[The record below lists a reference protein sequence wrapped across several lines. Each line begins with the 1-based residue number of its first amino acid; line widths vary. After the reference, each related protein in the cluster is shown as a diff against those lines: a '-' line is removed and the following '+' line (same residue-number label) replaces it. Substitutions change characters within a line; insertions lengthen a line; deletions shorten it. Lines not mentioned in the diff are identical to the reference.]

1 VLGKLTGP
9 LGLFLIVAD
18 AATMLLCFLAAFLL
32 KKHVLFAD
40 PALAL
45 DPYLALL
52 AIEAP
57 FVLAVLTL
65 SGLYSSRTLLAG
77 LDLQAGAILKA
88 SLFAFV
94 VFVLVSFYVQMFSYS
109 RLVFAFF
116 FLLLPPG
123 LLLPRLALL
132 AANRVLGRPPAGVRR
147 LLVFGDPA
155 HLPELAGRF
164 ASSPYCRFELLGTAG
179 GGDRPHAE
187 DLDRIEQGRIGGV
200 VVDLPFAKAEAIAE
214 VVSRAEREGVSVYMT
229 GRTLPVTMLRF
240 AEETVGGEPI
250 IALRP
255 LGLPVWGRIVKRLL
269 DTLVAGAGLL
279 LLAVPMLAVAL
290 LVKLTSRGPVL
301 YAQRRVGLDGR
312 EFTMYKFRTMRTDAE
327 EETGP
332 VWAQPDDAR
341 CTGLGRLLRA
351 TNTDEVPQLWNVLRG
366 QMSLVGPR
374 PERPEFVRRF
384 KAVIDR
390 YPHKHWVKPGITGWA
405 QVHGWRGTTRL
416 DERIRH
422 DLHYIEHW
430 SLGLDLK
437 ILLMTPF
444 LGRKMAEP
452 PAPSPRPGDAPDEGR
467 PPSSGATAAVAG
479 ADPTDGRTADVPAAP
494 GAAGETPSHGAT

>member
-1 VLGKLTGP
+1 LL
-9 LGLFLIVAD
+9 LIVAD
-18 AATMLLCFLAAFLL
+18 AAAMLLCFVAAFLI
-32 KKHVLFAD
+32 KKHLLFAD
-40 PALAL
+40 PALDL

-77 LDLQAGAILKA
+77 LDLQTGAILKA

-116 FLLLPPG
+116 FVLLPLG
-123 LLLPRLALL
+123 LLLPRLALF
-132 AANRVLGRPPAGVRR
+132 AANRLAGRPPAGVRR
-147 LLVFGDPA
+147 LLVFGDPE

-164 ASSPYCRFELLGTAG
+164 APSPYCRFEFLGTAG
-179 GGDRPHAE
+179 GGDRPRPE
-187 DLDRIEQGRIGGV
+187 DLDRIEQGRIAGV
-200 VVDLPFAKAEAIAE
+200 VVDLPFDKAAAIAE

-229 GRTLPVTMLRF
+229 ERTLPVTMLRF
-240 AEETVGGEPI
+240 SEETVGGEPI

-269 DTLVAGAGLL
+269 DTAVAAAGLIVLAIPMLLVAA
-279 LLAVPMLAVAL
+279 
-290 LVKLTSRGPVL
+290 LVKLSSRGPVL

-312 EFTMYKFRTMRTDAE
+312 EFTMYKFRTMRADAE
-327 EETGP
+327 EASGP

-341 CTGLGRLLRA
+341 CTGLGRILRA
-351 TNTDEVPQLWNVLRG
+351 TNADEIPQLWNVLRG

-384 KAVIDR
+384 KAEIDR

-430 SLGLDLK
+430 SLWMDLR

-452 PAPSPRPGDAPDEGR
+452 PASSPRPDVTPDEGR
-467 PPSSGATAAVAG
+467 PPSSVATAAV
-479 ADPTDGRTADVPAAP
+479 P
-494 GAAGETPSHGAT
+494 GAPPVAASAPAEDGPPGHGTT